1 MTSLDFSVIVLTIQL
16 ATITTL
22 ILLLLG
28 APLAWWL
35 SRSQSFFKPAI
46 EAITTLPL
54 VLPPTVLG
62 FYFLVVFN
70 PHTPIGSL
78 IVWLTGQ
85 SLTFSFQG
93 LVVASIIY
101 SMPFMVQPL
110 KLAFDKLDQNLLET
124 ASVLGANPWVCLI
137 RVVLPSCLRGLVSA
151 MVLTFAH
158 TVGEFGVVLMIG
170 GNIPGKTKVISIAI
184 YEHVETLNY
193 ESAHMLALCL
203 IGFSFLT
210 LLVVYSLNRE
220 PAGRV
225 T

>member
-1 MTSLDFSVIVLTIQL
+1 MNGIDFSVILLTIQL
-16 ATITTL
+16 ACITTL
-22 ILLLLG
+22 LLLVLG
-28 APLAWWL
+28 GPIAWWL
-35 SRSQSFFKPAI
+35 SRSRSRLKPTV

-70 PHTPIGSL
+70 PHTPLGSF
-78 IVWLTGQ
+78 VVFLTGE

-101 SMPFMVQPL
+101 SMPFMIQPL
-110 KLAFDKLDQNLLET
+110 KIAFDKLDQGILES
-124 ASVLGANPWVCLI
+124 ARVLGANPWVCLYRI
-137 RVVLPSCLRGLVSA
+137 VIPSCIRGIVSA

-170 GNIPGKTKVISIAI
+170 GNIPGKTRVISIAI

-193 ESAHMLALCL
+193 ESAHMLALGL
-203 IGFSFLT
+203 IVFSFLT
-210 LLVVYSLNRE
+210 LLVVYAMNRE
-220 PAGRV
+220 PAVRL